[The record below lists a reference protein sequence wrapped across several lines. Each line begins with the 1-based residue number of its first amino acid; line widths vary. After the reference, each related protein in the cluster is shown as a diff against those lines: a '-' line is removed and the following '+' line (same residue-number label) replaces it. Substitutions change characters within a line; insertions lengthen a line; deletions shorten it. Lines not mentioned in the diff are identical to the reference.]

1 MPVFTYRASTL
12 EGKIVEGT
20 IEAAD
25 TIYGIS
31 MGTDSASRAISLEL
45 EAVQKQD

>member
-1 MPVFTYRASTL
+1 VIITHNR
-12 EGKIVEGT
+12 GT

-31 MGTDSASRAISLEL
+31 MGADSASRAISLEL
-45 EAVQKQD
+45 ETVQNGR